1 MQRSGKVSLALIEYL
16 VIFLQSQTY
25 KTSLQEQR
33 PLCTPR
39 ICRSFWGN
47 PQLF

>member
-16 VIFLQSQTY
+16 VILLQNQTY
-25 KTSLQEQR
+25 KMSLWEQR
-33 PLCTPR
+33 PVCTAK

>member
-16 VIFLQSQTY
+16 VILLKNQTY
-25 KTSLQEQR
+25 KMSLREQR
-33 PLCTPR
+33 PLCMAR